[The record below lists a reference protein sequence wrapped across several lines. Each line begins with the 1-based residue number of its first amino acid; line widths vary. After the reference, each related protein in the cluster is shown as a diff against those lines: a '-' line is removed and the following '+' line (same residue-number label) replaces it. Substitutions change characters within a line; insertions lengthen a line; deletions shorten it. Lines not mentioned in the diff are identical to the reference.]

1 VEASGKR
8 RRDCYILA
16 RLNPFTWGVELMH
29 FAWCG
34 QFNAVAA
41 IVVIGCALAAAAVLQ
56 VGGASTLDARA
67 ASVGSG
73 VFSPAQA
80 QRGDALYARYCAQ
93 CHLPDMAGKDPAPE
107 LAGDK
112 FLAKWMG
119 RSLGE
124 LYGRIA
130 ATMPADRPGQ
140 LAPADYLD
148 LVALL
153 LSANG
158 FAAGDRDLSDKPG
171 ALDEIVISK

>member
-1 VEASGKR
+1 MIRSMLRCV
-8 RRDCYILA
+8 
-16 RLNPFTWGVELMH
+16 TWL
-29 FAWCG
+29 FR
-34 QFNAVAA
+34 FA
-41 IVVIGCALAAAAVLQ
+41 IVALAAAAVLQ
-56 VGGASTLDARA
+56 VGAAGALEARA
-67 ASVGSG
+67 SIAGS
-73 VFSPAQA
+73 VFSRAQA

-93 CHLPDMAGKDPAPE
+93 CHLADMAGKDPAPE

-112 FLAKWMG
+112 FLAKWTG
-119 RSLGE
+119 HSLGE

-158 FAAGDRDLSDKPG
+158 FAAGDRDLSGEPE
-171 ALDEIVISK
+171 ALDKIIIPK

>member
-1 VEASGKR
+1 
-8 RRDCYILA
+8 
-16 RLNPFTWGVELMH
+16 VELMR
-29 FAWCG
+29 FALSG

-41 IVVIGCALAAAAVLQ
+41 IAMIGCAQAFFSAAASEARSS
-56 VGGASTLDARA
+56 ASSA
-67 ASVGSG
+67 
-73 VFSPAQA
+73 FSRAQA

-112 FLAKWMG
+112 FLAKWTG
-119 RSLGE
+119 HSLGE

-158 FAAGDRDLSDKPG
+158 FAAGDHDLSGGPE
-171 ALDEIVISK
+171 ALDKIMIPK

>member
-1 VEASGKR
+1 MIRNMVR
-8 RRDCYILA
+8 CV
-16 RLNPFTWGVELMH
+16 TWLSR
-29 FAWCG
+29 F
-34 QFNAVAA
+34 A
-41 IVVIGCALAAAAVLQ
+41 IVALAAAAVLQ
-56 VGGASTLDARA
+56 IGGAGALEARS
-67 ASVGSG
+67 SVARSG
-73 VFSPAQA
+73 AFSRAQA
-80 QRGDALYARYCAQ
+80 QRGDALYGRYCAQ

-112 FLAKWMG
+112 FLAKWTG
-119 RSLGE
+119 HSLEE

-158 FAAGDRDLSDKPG
+158 FAAGDRDLSGEPE
-171 ALDEIVISK
+171 ALDKIIIPK